1 MTTQTPRGD
10 TRARIIDVALELFA
24 EHGYEKTSLR
34 EIADRLG
41 VTKAALYYHFR
52 TKEDILA
59 GIVDTMSAPIDEA
72 IAWGLDQPYSPA
84 LRDEILRRFAEGM
97 SDRQRLLRFFHENQP
112 TIRELSVGT
121 RFKERMIAL
130 TQLLQGPDPSFEDR
144 VRAAMS
150 LMVINVT
157 HFVAEACSTE
167 SQNSI
172 ELPTP
177 EERQEI
183 ALRVALD
190 VAETIGKE
198 AQPVGG
204 EGLGGGQDAAGVGV
218 GPGRAGFEL
227 EGHGALLFERRER
240 SALQTFQR
248 CTAAAAMGTGAGPGV
263 GQLTGGAG
271 PGRGRA
277 GVGPWSGR
285 GRGGQCAAGLPM
297 TSATSSATRRAISWR
312 CSGPGRSTLFC
323 ESVEHASVTK

>member
-59 GIVDTMSAPIDEA
+59 GIVDSMSAPIDEA
-72 IAWGLDQPYSPA
+72 IAWGLEQPYSPE

-144 VRAAMS
+144 VRAAVS

-157 HFVAEACSTE
+157 HFVTDACAAEPPGTVD
-167 SQNSI
+167 
-172 ELPTP
+172 LPASD
-177 EERQEI
+177 ERQEI

-190 VAETIGKE
+190 VAESIGK
-198 AQPVGG
+198 P
-204 EGLGGGQDAAGVGV
+204 AA
-218 GPGRAGFEL
+218 
-227 EGHGALLFERRER
+227 H
-240 SALQTFQR
+240 
-248 CTAAAAMGTGAGPGV
+248 
-263 GQLTGGAG
+263 
-271 PGRGRA
+271 
-277 GVGPWSGR
+277 
-285 GRGGQCAAGLPM
+285 
-297 TSATSSATRRAISWR
+297 
-312 CSGPGRSTLFC
+312 
-323 ESVEHASVTK
+323 

>member
-198 AQPVGG
+198 AQPVGKP
-204 EGLGGGQDAAGVGV
+204 AA
-218 GPGRAGFEL
+218 
-227 EGHGALLFERRER
+227 H
-240 SALQTFQR
+240 
-248 CTAAAAMGTGAGPGV
+248 
-263 GQLTGGAG
+263 
-271 PGRGRA
+271 
-277 GVGPWSGR
+277 
-285 GRGGQCAAGLPM
+285 
-297 TSATSSATRRAISWR
+297 
-312 CSGPGRSTLFC
+312 
-323 ESVEHASVTK
+323 